1 MRCEGKTV
9 LVSPT
14 LLFSPEDAV
23 SVPPVSQEKVVND
36 TRLHDV
42 TGSDILVC
50 GHVGHSRLTLDL
62 DHLGCRQGE
71 R

>member
-36 TRLHDV
+36 TRLHD
-42 TGSDILVC
+42 GA
-50 GHVGHSRLTLDL
+50 G
-62 DHLGCRQGE
+62 QGQLYT
-71 R
+71 